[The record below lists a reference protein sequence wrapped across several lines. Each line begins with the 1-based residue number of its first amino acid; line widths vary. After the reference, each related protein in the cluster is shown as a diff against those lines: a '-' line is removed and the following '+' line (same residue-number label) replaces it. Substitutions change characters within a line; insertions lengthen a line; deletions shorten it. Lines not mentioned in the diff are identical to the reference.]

1 MNPKILVLNITKDI
15 NKLFLINFAALMMF
29 LTVVFVIGVYD
40 KKEFVLLTSSA
51 AIGSLTLNLLVA
63 KIVRRKMEKIIHNSF
78 EKKLKISSILMS

>member
-40 KKEFVLLTSSA
+40 KKNLYCLL
-51 AIGSLTLNLLVA
+51 LQQQ
-63 KIVRRKMEKIIHNSF
+63 
-78 EKKLKISSILMS
+78 

>member
-78 EKKLKISSILMS
+78 EKN